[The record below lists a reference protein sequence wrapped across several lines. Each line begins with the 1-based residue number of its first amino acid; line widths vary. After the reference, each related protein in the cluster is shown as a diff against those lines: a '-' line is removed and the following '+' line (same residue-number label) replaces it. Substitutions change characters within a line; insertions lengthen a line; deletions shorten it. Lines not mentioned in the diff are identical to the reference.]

1 MFSKTH
7 VEPRKVQDNTQ
18 RQEEREGEGER
29 EKQCVGTHDEH
40 SSNPILLILIVSSFC
55 I

>member
-1 MFSKTH
+1 
-7 VEPRKVQDNTQ
+7 VQDNTQ
-18 RQEEREGEGER
+18 RHEERERERERER

-40 SSNPILLILIVSSFC
+40 SSNPILLVPIVSSFC